1 VLDGLRWAYP
11 YGLGQFSAR
20 PGDTVT
26 IAISGPVTLTWT
38 LVATASGW
46 EYRERQGPRV
56 VARLGMTTEQ
66 AWRLL
71 TNNLPAAGR
80 ARMTASG
87 DDTILGI
94 LYRTRAIIGT
104 PE

>member
-1 VLDGLRWAYP
+1 MLGGLRWAYP
-11 YGLGQFSAR
+11 FRLGPVPAR

-26 IAISGPVTLTWT
+26 ITISGPVRLTWL
-38 LVATASGW
+38 LVAAATGW
-46 EYRERQGPRV
+46 EYRERPGPRV

-71 TNNLPAAGR
+71 TNNLPVADR

-94 LYRTRAIIGT
+94 LYQTRAIIGT
-104 PE
+104 PR